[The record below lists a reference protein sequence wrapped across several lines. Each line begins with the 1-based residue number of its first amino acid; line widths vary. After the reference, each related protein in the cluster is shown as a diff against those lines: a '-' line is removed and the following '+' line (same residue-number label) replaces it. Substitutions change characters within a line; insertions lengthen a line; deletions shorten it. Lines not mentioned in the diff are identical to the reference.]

1 MDEAKVFASHFIDR
15 YSEHYYSKYD
25 LALVVLMLR
34 YFITKEQNSLGM
46 LCFPVFMRHTP
57 SLNIELFVT
66 WVFLCT
72 LNFLCSVMQINI
84 PVSPTQPV
92 ET

>member
-1 MDEAKVFASHFIDR
+1 MVEAKVFASHFVDR

-25 LALVVLMLR
+25 LAPVVLMLR
-34 YFITKEQNSLGM
+34 YFITKEQNSLVM

-57 SLNIELFVT
+57 SLNIELFVI

-72 LNFLCSVMQINI
+72 L
-84 PVSPTQPV
+84 
-92 ET
+92 